1 MSGDAVQPVED
12 GVRSSAKRYQDMA
25 FQGNVLLFYLK
36 GEIQK
41 LSSRLTP
48 EQRASFEDICQRT
61 VAAIKMAQRAQTAED
76 GQAAINALRNVHLD
90 LTAEADKL
98 GIYGDAVRFIGQN
111 LLMGNSAE

>member
-1 MSGDAVQPVED
+1 
-12 GVRSSAKRYQDMA
+12 
-25 FQGNVLLFYLK
+25 
-36 GEIQK
+36 
-41 LSSRLTP
+41 
-48 EQRASFEDICQRT
+48 
-61 VAAIKMAQRAQTAED
+61 MAQRAQTAED